1 MLFTITVT
9 FAKVKFCFI
18 PWLKSQFSILGR
30 IPKDTERFSR
40 HFSTKSAP
48 AQTRR
53 TRTQSFHWNDL
64 KINLWD
70 IYHIFVK
77 NELKCPLIISTFSWG
92 LKRWA
97 YFGRCAYK
105 GKMFLFWEV
114 GSPIFDF
121 GDIGSLSGLDKV
133 QDLFWALTKINKF
146 PITWIN

>member
-1 MLFTITVT
+1 MLFTILVT

-18 PWLKSQFSILGR
+18 TWLKSQFSILGR

-77 NELKCPLIISTFSWG
+77 NELKCPLIISKFFVRPKKVS
-92 LKRWA
+92 
-97 YFGRCAYK
+97 
-105 GKMFLFWEV
+105 LFWKMCLFGENELIL
-114 GSPIFDF
+114 GSGGFRILTPLVQGRTTF
-121 GDIGSLSGLDKV
+121 GPPSFYHCEK
-133 QDLFWALTKINKF
+133 QN
-146 PITWIN
+146 